1 MIRILILI
9 VPLLVSCTSFDLG
22 YFAIFR
28 EAMSNGRIS
37 DLESLDSKNISY
49 LKASLGRN
57 QATFVLSDYSN
68 GLETWIGSNG
78 QKILT
83 TQGFV
88 VKTQGLQSN
97 LNYYETK
104 KIAESFLK
112 GSFVT
117 SVDFSSPELIYT
129 SLELELLEV
138 LITKDCDKLYI
149 YNKVYKDFPYSNKE
163 FFCFNNGKPIYSI
176 QRLTPLEKEL
186 KLEFF
191 YKYK

>member
-9 VPLLVSCTSFDLG
+9 VPFLSSCSSFDLG
-22 YFAIFR
+22 YFAILR
-28 EAMSNGRIS
+28 EAMSNSKIS
-37 DLESLDSKNISY
+37 NLENLDSKNISY

-83 TQGFV
+83 IQGLV

-97 LNYYETK
+97 INYYEIK
-104 KIAESFLK
+104 KIAEIFLK
-112 GSFVT
+112 GAFVT

-129 SLELELLEV
+129 SLALELTEV

-149 YNKVYKDFPYSNKE
+149 YKKVYKDFPYSNKE
-163 FFCFNNGKPIYSI
+163 FFCFKNGKPKYSI
-176 QRLTPLEKEL
+176 QKLTPLEKEL